1 MKVIKTKP
9 EMQAV
14 SEKIKKD
21 GKSIGL
27 VPTMGYLHDGHVS
40 LIKRSKKDC
49 DYTVLTVFVN
59 PTQFGPDEDFNKYPR
74 DFNRDSKIAENE
86 GVDYI
91 FNPDTGEMYSENHST
106 YVNVEKLD
114 KIMCGKFRPVHFKGV
129 CTIVLKLFNIINPD
143 AVFFG
148 KKDYQQL
155 AIIKKMVEDLDV
167 CVEIAGCET
176 VREPDGLALSSR
188 NKYLTKEER
197 ENAIILYKT
206 ILFAENEI
214 KNSRKNLPEIKKEC
228 IEKLSS
234 NKFVKKIDY
243 FDLRDPENLKE
254 IKKIKSG
261 TNSMLI
267 ASAVYIGETRL
278 IDNKVVLL

>member
-148 KKDYQQL
+148 KKDYQ
-155 AIIKKMVEDLDV
+155 
-167 CVEIAGCET
+167 
-176 VREPDGLALSSR
+176 
-188 NKYLTKEER
+188 
-197 ENAIILYKT
+197 
-206 ILFAENEI
+206 
-214 KNSRKNLPEIKKEC
+214 
-228 IEKLSS
+228 
-234 NKFVKKIDY
+234 
-243 FDLRDPENLKE
+243 
-254 IKKIKSG
+254 
-261 TNSMLI
+261 
-267 ASAVYIGETRL
+267 
-278 IDNKVVLL
+278 

>member
-114 KIMCGKFRPVHFKGV
+114 KK
-129 CTIVLKLFNIINPD
+129 
-143 AVFFG
+143 
-148 KKDYQQL
+148 
-155 AIIKKMVEDLDV
+155 
-167 CVEIAGCET
+167 
-176 VREPDGLALSSR
+176 
-188 NKYLTKEER
+188 
-197 ENAIILYKT
+197 
-206 ILFAENEI
+206 
-214 KNSRKNLPEIKKEC
+214 
-228 IEKLSS
+228 
-234 NKFVKKIDY
+234 
-243 FDLRDPENLKE
+243 
-254 IKKIKSG
+254 
-261 TNSMLI
+261 
-267 ASAVYIGETRL
+267 
-278 IDNKVVLL
+278 